1 MDGRT
6 ARHHVRAAPD
16 RGAMSAAI
24 ERALGALVTANN
36 RSVRARALDR
46 DQENPRPITSPSH
59 WNTSLE
65 SQWPALRAEW
75 DSFASSGG
83 RLPRIEDLIHESQ
96 GNEGTWRAGL
106 LVSRGAPVPALADR
120 FAATQAALSGVPGL
134 WSALWSVL
142 EPGAILHE
150 HVGPNAGVL
159 RYHLG
164 IDCGTAAALQV
175 GGVEVPYRDGVGILF
190 DDTVPHA
197 AWNRGPKPRV
207 TLFLEVIRPVPGPAG
222 ALNRS
227 VQQALA
233 LDPRYR
239 RAPRRAA
246 EWDVAL
252 NGPPNG
258 ERRAR

>member
-1 MDGRT
+1 M
-6 ARHHVRAAPD
+6 
-16 RGAMSAAI
+16 
-24 ERALGALVTANN
+24 ERALGALVMANN

-46 DQENPRPITSPSH
+46 SQANPRPTTGRFH
-59 WNTSLE
+59 WNAKLE
-65 SQWPALRAEW
+65 AQWPNLRAEW
-75 DSFASSGG
+75 DSFARSGG
-83 RLPRIEDLIHESQ
+83 RLPKIEDLIDESQ

-120 FAATQAALSGVPGL
+120 FTATQAALSCVPGL

-164 IDCGTAAALQV
+164 IDCGSAAALQV
-175 GGVEVPYRDGVGILF
+175 GNVEVPYRDGVGILF

-197 AWNRGPKPRV
+197 AWNRGPEPRV
-207 TLFLEVIRPVPGPAG
+207 TLFLEVLRPVPGPAG
-222 ALNRS
+222 ILNRS
-227 VQQALA
+227 VQRVLA

-239 RAPRRAA
+239 EAPRRAA
-246 EWDVAL
+246 EWDAAL
-252 NGPPNG
+252 NSPPSG
-258 ERRAR
+258 DRSAR